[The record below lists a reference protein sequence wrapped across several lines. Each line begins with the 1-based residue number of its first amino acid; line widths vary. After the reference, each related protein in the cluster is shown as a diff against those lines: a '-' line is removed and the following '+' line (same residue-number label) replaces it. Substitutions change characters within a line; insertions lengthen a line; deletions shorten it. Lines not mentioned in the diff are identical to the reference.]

1 MVNHSNKV
9 AAVTGSARGIGR
21 AIANALAKDG
31 AHVAILD
38 LNKEGAK
45 AAAEAIK
52 KEFHVRTWSAEL
64 NVMEK
69 ENVVR
74 VFKDLQENFGEIDIL
89 VNNAG
94 ITTNVHSIVE
104 MSMENWDRE
113 ISINLSGAFYC
124 TKQVL
129 PSMIQRKWGR
139 IINISSLA
147 GASGGYGQC
156 SYASSKAGLLGL
168 TKTIAL
174 ECARYNITA
183 NAVLPG
189 LVNTDAAAAIPEPL
203 RQRIVNTSPSR
214 RMAEPSEIAN
224 VVSFLASQ
232 EASYMNGA
240 EVFVT
245 AGAELFTF

>member
-1 MVNHSNKV
+1 MINHHNKT
-9 AAVTGSARGIGR
+9 AVITGSARGIGR

-31 AHVAILD
+31 ANVAILD
-38 LNKEGAK
+38 INAQGAK
-45 AAAEAIK
+45 ATAEAIK
-52 KEFHVRTWSAEL
+52 KEFNVRTWSAEL

-69 ENVVR
+69 ENVLK
-74 VFKDLQENFGEIDIL
+74 VFQELDQKFGQSDIL

-94 ITTNVHSIVE
+94 ITTNVHTITE
-104 MSMENWDRE
+104 MPMENWDKE
-113 ISINLSGAFYC
+113 LSINLSGAFYC
-124 TKQVL
+124 IKQVL
-129 PSMIQRKWGR
+129 PSMIKKKWGR
-139 IINISSLA
+139 IVNISSLA

-189 LVNTDAAAAIPEPL
+189 LVNTDAAAAIPENL
-203 RQRIVNTSPSR
+203 RQRIANTSPGR

-240 EVFVT
+240 EIFVT

>member
-1 MVNHSNKV
+1 MNHSNKIAV
-9 AAVTGSARGIGR
+9 VTGSARGIGR
-21 AIANALAKDG
+21 AIANSLAKDG
-31 AHVAILD
+31 ANVAILD
-38 LNKEGAK
+38 INGQGAK
-45 AAAEAIK
+45 ATAEAVK
-52 KEFHVRTWSAEL
+52 REFNVRTWSAEL

-69 ENVVR
+69 GSAVK
-74 VFKDLQENFGEIDIL
+74 VFQELKQKFGQIDIL

-94 ITTNVHSIVE
+94 ITTNVHTIVD
-104 MSMENWDRE
+104 MPMENWDKE
-113 ISINLSGAFYC
+113 LSINLSGAFYC
-124 TKQVL
+124 IKQVL
-129 PSMIQRKWGR
+129 PAMIEKKWGR
-139 IINISSLA
+139 IVNISSLA

-156 SYASSKAGLLGL
+156 SYAASKAGLLGL

-203 RQRIVNTSPSR
+203 RQRITNTSPSR